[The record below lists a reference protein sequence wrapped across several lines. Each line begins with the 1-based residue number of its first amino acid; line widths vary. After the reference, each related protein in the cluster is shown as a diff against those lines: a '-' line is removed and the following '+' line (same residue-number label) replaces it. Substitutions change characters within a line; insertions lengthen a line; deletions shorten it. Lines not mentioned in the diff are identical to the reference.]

1 MVGAGK
7 ASVPTAPVATAGT
20 HIAAFPLDW
29 LVVTISPIELIV
41 VIVPHA
47 DAVEAR
53 KKATV
58 SCEISINYRLHVC
71 VKNTLSTCTA
81 LILNS

>member
-41 VIVPHA
+41 PHS